1 MDPEPEPGEA
11 LDARAAVEAAFGAAS
26 GAASRSQATSGPA
39 GAAGPGPR
47 EPGSGPEPAVD
58 PVADPAAERD
68 AGPREPAPGP
78 REPAP
83 GPRRL
88 DPPAAAALLRLA
100 ARVERDLLASGLNAK
115 PYEVTPSSLAG
126 VEVEVDAFDD
136 AVGGVWLHWRTHP
149 SVGSEGSGATSV
161 RVVMAEAL
169 VRTLTALGYRVEH
182 GDDSLRPYAV
192 RLVAGPDTAV

>member
-1 MDPEPEPGEA
+1 MDPRPE
-11 LDARAAVEAAFGAAS
+11 L
-26 GAASRSQATSGPA
+26 TSDPTD
-39 GAAGPGPR
+39 
-47 EPGSGPEPAVD
+47 EPAL
-58 PVADPAAERD
+58 
-68 AGPREPAPGP
+68 
-78 REPAP
+78 

-100 ARVERDLLASGLNAK
+100 AQVERDLLAAGLNAK

-149 SVGSEGSGATSV
+149 SVSPESPHSTSV

-169 VRTLTALGYRVEH
+169 VRTLTALGYQAEH

-192 RLVAGPDTAV
+192 RVASGPED

>member
-1 MDPEPEPGEA
+1 MDPS
-11 LDARAAVEAAFGAAS
+11 D
-26 GAASRSQATSGPA
+26 
-39 GAAGPGPR
+39 
-47 EPGSGPEPAVD
+47 
-58 PVADPAAERD
+58 
-68 AGPREPAPGP
+68 
-78 REPAP
+78 PAP

-100 ARVERDLLASGLNAK
+100 AHVERDLLAAGLNAK

-149 SVGSEGSGATSV
+149 SVGPDGPDALSV

-169 VRTLTALGYRVEH
+169 VRTLAALGYAAEH
-182 GDDSLRPYAV
+182 GDDSLRPFAV
-192 RLVAGPDTAV
+192 RVLAGPDD

>member
-1 MDPEPEPGEA
+1 MTPEPFTSEPAPEPA
-11 LDARAAVEAAFGAAS
+11 TPPDDRSLDQLVADLFDQPSPPAAAE
-26 GAASRSQATSGPA
+26 PPDEPP
-39 GAAGPGPR
+39 AGPG
-47 EPGSGPEPAVD
+47 
-58 PVADPAAERD
+58 
-68 AGPREPAPGP
+68 AGPGANAADGPGGTSAEAAAVP
-78 REPAP
+78 GADATEGVL

-100 ARVERDLLASGLNAK
+100 ARVERDLLAAGLNAK

-149 SVGSEGSGATSV
+149 SVAAEGQDSTSV

-169 VRTLTALGYRVEH
+169 VRTLAALGYRAEH
-182 GDDSLRPYAV
+182 GDDSLRPFAV
-192 RLVAGPDTAV
+192 HVLAGPASA

>member
-1 MDPEPEPGEA
+1 MDPRPE
-11 LDARAAVEAAFGAAS
+11 L
-26 GAASRSQATSGPA
+26 TT
-39 GAAGPGPR
+39 
-47 EPGSGPEPAVD
+47 D
-58 PVADPAAERD
+58 PSADPPADPHAD
-68 AGPREPAPGP
+68 PRLDPHADLTDGSVPTL
-78 REPAP
+78 

-88 DPPAAAALLRLA
+88 DPPAAASLLRLA
-100 ARVERDLLASGLNAK
+100 ARVERDLLAAGLNAK

-149 SVGSEGSGATSV
+149 SVGPESPHSTSV

-169 VRTLTALGYRVEH
+169 VRTLTALGYLAEH

-192 RLVAGPDTAV
+192 RVASGPEE